1 MISPCVHAQAGT
13 LVRMLAYAL
22 ALADSSSRVRKRRP
36 GRNFIT
42 QHTEDALHCMR
53 QTKRRPQLT
62 DCINDVHTW
71 YMFRNPALSW
81 HRGDGVTGEFICGD
95 AIELLKQ
102 PSSDREP
109 PDVVFAYSTAF
120 ASNGVELTDFSL
132 ACAFLPVGSRVV
144 TTDKLLVSEEDAG
157 WRFDLLATLD
167 GPNRE
172 TGGSTGYVW
181 EVGRSLRNDAQ
192 VHS

>member
-1 MISPCVHAQAGT
+1 MHRCEKHSYSGVWRLPAHQVPELHALCVDALAQARLPESG
-13 LVRMLAYAL
+13 
-22 ALADSSSRVRKRRP
+22 P
-36 GRNFIT
+36 
-42 QHTEDALHCMR
+42 EC
-53 QTKRRPQLT
+53 
-62 DCINDVHTW
+62 
-71 YMFRNPALSW
+71 
-81 HRGDGVTGEFICGD
+81 EFICGD